1 MSSVTKVV
9 AVLALGLLAGAAQA
23 EVLAANPAPGKGR
36 ERVLPG
42 QVVVQFGEGWD
53 DTRMAT
59 ALREVGG
66 RELWRSRFSRGLRV
80 VGLPE
85 GMSVEQGVARFA
97 GLPGVEFAEPNY
109 LRKLAATPNDPFF
122 RFQWN
127 LNLIN
132 ASRTWDIQAGKT
144 SVIVAVV
151 DSGVA
156 HESLAP
162 FTIDLGIFYGGRVP
176 VTVGPFGKAPD
187 WGGTAFTR
195 PYDAIFGSG
204 HAWDDDGHGTHVAS
218 TIAEATNNSVGLAG
232 LAYGVTIMPIK
243 ACVSLPWYDEELVG
257 CPTAS
262 IADGIDYARNNGAKV
277 VNLSLGGSFPS
288 QAERAAVQRA
298 AAADMVLVAA
308 TGNDDGPVGYP
319 AAFDDVIAVGAV
331 NGSKQRAF
339 YSNFGPEV
347 DLVAPGGDLEDA
359 GRDGIPDFVFQQTLD
374 FDLAPQGVYTQFIY
388 GGLIGTSMATPHVS
402 AAAALLVSQGI
413 TSGKA
418 VRSAL
423 EQFADDLGPAGRDN
437 NFGHGLINPAK
448 ALAGLGLGQ

>member
-1 MSSVTKVV
+1 MSSMAKVV
-9 AVLALGLLAGAAQA
+9 AGLALALLAGAAQA
-23 EVLAANPAPGKGR
+23 DVLGVQPAAGKGR
-36 ERVLPG
+36 ERALPG

-53 DTRMAT
+53 DTRMAS
-59 ALREVGG
+59 AVRDMGG
-66 RELWRSRFSRGLRV
+66 REAWRSRFSRGLRV
-80 VGLPE
+80 VALPT
-85 GMSVEQGVARFA
+85 GMTVEQGVERFSR
-97 GLPGVEFAEPNY
+97 LPGVEFAEPNY
-109 LRKLAATPNDPFF
+109 LRKLAAAPNDPFF

-132 ASRTWDIQAGKT
+132 ASRIWDIQTGTT

-156 HESLAP
+156 HENLGAFS
-162 FTIDLGIFYGGRVP
+162 IDLGIFYGGNVP

-195 PYDAIFGSG
+195 PYDAIFGTG

-218 TIAEATNNSVGLAG
+218 TIAEATNNSLGMAG

-243 ACVSLPWYDEELVG
+243 ACVSLPWFDEELVG
-257 CPTAS
+257 CPTVA
-262 IADGIDYARNNGAKV
+262 IADGIDYARSNGAKV

-298 AAADMVLVAA
+298 AAANLVLVAA
-308 TGNDDGPVGYP
+308 SGNEDGPVGYP
-319 AAFDDVIAVGAV
+319 AAFDEVIAVGAV
-331 NGSKQRAF
+331 NGSRQRAF
-339 YSNFGPEV
+339 YSNFGAEL

-359 GRDGIPDFVFQQTLD
+359 ARDGIPDFVFQQTLD
-374 FDLAPQGVYTQFIY
+374 FDLAPQGIYTQFIY
-388 GGLIGTSMATPHVS
+388 GGLIGTSMACPHVS
-402 AAAALLVSQGI
+402 ASAALLVSQGI
-413 TSGKA
+413 TDARA

-423 EQFADDLGPAGRDN
+423 EQFSDDLGATGRDN
-437 NFGHGLINPAK
+437 NYGHGLINPAK